1 MRRIGAQNAAESSSD
16 GESIMEIVNGVPC
29 FNCTDVEKAK
39 KSLTEPAAS
48 STSQISLQQNSARSF
63 ASPNAP
69 LGAGPRGTQVNFGT

>member
-39 KSLTEPAAS
+39 KSLTAPAVPNPN
-48 STSQISLQQNSARSF
+48 QISAPSF
-63 ASPNAP
+63 ASPNTP
-69 LGAGPRGTQVNFGT
+69 LGEGPRGTQVNFSI